1 MHSDTWKNQ
10 MWIHSPTYPKG
21 TKLSSTI
28 FVICFIIIIFLIVVP
43 KYPIYQDYYGII
55 ENDNVPIIKV
65 PVSILDIEDFEK
77 AIIEDKQKKLVKID
91 SNIEV
96 EGNRSFIFVYIEVN
110 VTNGLLLKNNIIP
123 IKLKMKEV
131 NLFEELYQKF
141 VKGMKK

>member
-1 MHSDTWKNQ
+1 M
-10 MWIHSPTYPKG
+10 
-21 TKLSSTI
+21 
-28 FVICFIIIIFLIVVP
+28 
-43 KYPIYQDYYGII
+43 
-55 ENDNVPIIKV
+55 PIIKV

-91 SNIEV
+91 SNIGL
-96 EGNRSFIFVYIEVN
+96 EGNKSFIFVYVEVN
-110 VTNGLLLKNNIIP
+110 VSNGLLLKNNIIP